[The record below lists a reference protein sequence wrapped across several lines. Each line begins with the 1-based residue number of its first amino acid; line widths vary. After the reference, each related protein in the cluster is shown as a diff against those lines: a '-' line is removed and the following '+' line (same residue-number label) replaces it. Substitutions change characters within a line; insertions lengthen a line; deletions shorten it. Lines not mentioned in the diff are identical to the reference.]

1 MQYSLLSKFQGA
13 FLGAALG
20 NHVGSHFEYQIE
32 KNREDYK
39 FFLNQH
45 KFYLS
50 KLDKN
55 YLKKWGE
62 ITIYCAESL
71 IRKQAFNEDDWQ
83 KVYKEWQDKQQNH
96 KGYTWKLNTIKDSSK
111 ELEKLAEIV
120 NNNQSDFHYINK
132 DDILIPKISN
142 TIIASLPVS
151 LIYHED
157 EFKLKEKLQQWG
169 NVWENNLE
177 INLGNLVVGYIIA
190 QALTNRLDPLTLIPK
205 IIDYIG
211 ERELLVEQLRQVEK
225 LIYQGANLDAAI
237 THLSKNFK
245 FLEKQQ
251 ILDEGQQKS
260 CSSTFF
266 IPISLA
272 LYCFLSTPEDFGL
285 AVLRSARTGWS
296 TQICTIVGILSGVYN
311 SSSGVPVEWRKKMGV
326 ELLGMKDEAD
336 IMNLAKKLWAVWCG
350 VYDPNNIIQ
359 NVVPAVAATNVIRP
373 RSHPASNS

>member
-20 NHVGSHFEYQIE
+20 NHIGSHFEYQIE

-96 KGYTWKLNTIKDSSK
+96 KGYTWKPNTIKDSSK

-151 LIYHED
+151 LIFHED

-190 QALTNRLDPLTLIPK
+190 QALTNRLD
-205 IIDYIG
+205 
-211 ERELLVEQLRQVEK
+211 
-225 LIYQGANLDAAI
+225 
-237 THLSKNFK
+237 
-245 FLEKQQ
+245 
-251 ILDEGQQKS
+251 
-260 CSSTFF
+260 
-266 IPISLA
+266 
-272 LYCFLSTPEDFGL
+272 
-285 AVLRSARTGWS
+285 
-296 TQICTIVGILSGVYN
+296 
-311 SSSGVPVEWRKKMGV
+311 
-326 ELLGMKDEAD
+326 
-336 IMNLAKKLWAVWCG
+336 
-350 VYDPNNIIQ
+350 
-359 NVVPAVAATNVIRP
+359 
-373 RSHPASNS
+373 